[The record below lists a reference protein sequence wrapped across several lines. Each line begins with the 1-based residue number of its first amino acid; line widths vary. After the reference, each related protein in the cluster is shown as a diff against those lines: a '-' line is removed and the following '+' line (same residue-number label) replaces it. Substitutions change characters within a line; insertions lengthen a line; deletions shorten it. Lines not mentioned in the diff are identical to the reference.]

1 MLMTVNEN
9 ALNAMANSR
18 FNARL
23 PYIFLLPRIVHFMKL
38 IQREKVG
45 SIKYWRLLGQELNT
59 RGRDQVSKMTVPD
72 DSYSEDNPAF
82 FRVELFAVPHFQV
95 KNMDVSLSLVS
106 QMPKTKA

>member
-59 RGRDQVSKMTVPD
+59 REEIR
-72 DSYSEDNPAF
+72 
-82 FRVELFAVPHFQV
+82 FR
-95 KNMDVSLSLVS
+95 K
-106 QMPKTKA
+106 

>member
-45 SIKYWRLLGQELNT
+45 SIKYWRLLGQELNN
-59 RGRDQVSKMTVPD
+59 RGRDRVSKMTVPD
-72 DSYSEDNPAF
+72 DSYSEDN
-82 FRVELFAVPHFQV
+82 FQV

-106 QMPKTKA
+106 QMPKAKA